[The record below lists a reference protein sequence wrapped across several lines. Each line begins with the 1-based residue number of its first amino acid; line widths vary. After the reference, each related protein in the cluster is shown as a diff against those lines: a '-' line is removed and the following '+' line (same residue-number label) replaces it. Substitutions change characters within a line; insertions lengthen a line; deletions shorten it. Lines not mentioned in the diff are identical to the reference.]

1 MLIRV
6 LRRSVPVNVTYS
18 RNFDGTSHS
27 AINSFNNGQSERIY
41 HHASQQRYLC
51 YAIKYIGSGV
61 PENRAEEYNLQVTVC
76 KNPNGRV
83 EPLQENTVT
92 PY

>member
-1 MLIRV
+1 M
-6 LRRSVPVNVTYS
+6 NVTYS

-61 PENRAEEYNLQVTVC
+61 PENRAERIQSTSDSVPESKWQS
-76 KNPNGRV
+76 
-83 EPLQENTVT
+83 
-92 PY
+92 